1 MPIPNAAL
9 IDLILMKANI
19 KSFRTKIIEKID
31 DIFVTRTRARNEDVL
46 SCPS

>member
-19 KSFRTKIIEKID
+19 KSFRTKIIEKKY
-31 DIFVTRTRARNEDVL
+31 DIFVTRKLARNEYVL
-46 SCPS
+46 SFPS